1 MAPCHDAADSQHR
14 EQVHLFQ
21 ITNGGKNIY
30 EEQHFKRVMT
40 LVLVMA
46 LLSGVLAIPGYAAQ
60 TDDDDYMVLEV
71 TKKTTLRSDYY
82 AKSSV
87 LTTLE
92 ENTILFCKRGALNKY
107 GNVWYECLYFP
118 ENGGMNGVSTGWVY
132 SGNVKEHTCTFTEAE
147 GSEELSFCRCG
158 AISYEPS
165 DMTQIGVAATLNPTR
180 IPDIA
185 GVLGTL
191 GIAVQGA
198 ATAAAPYLVVGV
210 VCGMVV
216 YLAVSVAENAATLEK
231 VAVDWEKLGK
241 DFKPERGDY
250 YNGIVSG
257 DFLYIDRAN
266 PMDKQKAMSRIDI
279 LLCANTLTR
288 EIFQWFIYTLHEFD
302 AYDLADAYVNSRS
315 GVTFNCI
322 IDAHTSGS
330 MMRQYK
336 HYHISSVFDPL
347 GHLPG
352 HIAFGAPMVDTYQG
366 GAWA

>member
-1 MAPCHDAADSQHR
+1 MYG
-14 EQVHLFQ
+14 
-21 ITNGGKNIY
+21 TNAFTSPK
-30 EEQHFKRVMT
+30 T
-40 LVLVMA
+40 
-46 LLSGVLAIPGYAAQ
+46 AAQ
-60 TDDDDYMVLEV
+60 KGFST
-71 TKKTTLRSDYY
+71 
-82 AKSSV
+82 SS
-87 LTTLE
+87 
-92 ENTILFCKRGALNKY
+92 
-107 GNVWYECLYFP
+107 
-118 ENGGMNGVSTGWVY
+118 VY
-132 SGNVKEHTCTFTEAE
+132 SGNVKEHTCTFTEVE
-147 GSEELSFCRCG
+147 GSEEPSFCLCG

-165 DMTQIGVAATLNPTR
+165 DMTQICVAAALNPTR

-185 GVLGTL
+185 GL
-191 GIAVQGA
+191 GIALQGA
-198 ATAAAPYLVVGV
+198 AAAVAPYIVVGV

-231 VAVDWEKLGK
+231 AAVDWEKLGE

-250 YNGIVSG
+250 YNGTVSG

-315 GVTFNCI
+315 GVIFNCI

-352 HIAFGAPMVDTYQG
+352 HIAFGAPIVDTYQS